1 MVSTQAQK
9 SSRFDLGFGI
19 AILNGLLD
27 SIESA
32 SNPSST
38 SMVVWCWLV
47 CVIAIRGGGLNSETG
62 TTLGIDSSLAIAGSV
77 VSLMDLVGLLDEWEG
92 MVLNLSLVDLD
103 LTKINRCDNKKVVF
117 LLFLLC

>member
-1 MVSTQAQK
+1 MVSTPAQK

-19 AILNGLLD
+19 AILNGLVD
-27 SIESA
+27 SMELS

-47 CVIAIRGGGLNSETG
+47 CVVAIRGGGLNSETG
-62 TTLGIDSSLAIAGSV
+62 TTLGIDSSLVIAGSG
-77 VSLMDLVGLLDEWEG
+77 VSLLDFVVLLDEWEG
-92 MVLNLSLVDLD
+92 MVLDLSLVDPD
-103 LTKINRCDNKKVVF
+103 LTKINQDDNKKVVF